1 MTLENLWALHSV
13 GHRLC
18 CGPHCRK
25 SKFILDKKK
34 GTGTQWSSNFEN
46 TIKPNPPQGE
56 SQQNRYEG
64 SAESC
69 NKDSVP
75 FCLTQSFPNLPGHG
89 ARFFFFFWTRF
100 LFGIFFLGGSG
111 DVFTLTK
118 LLILAVKDDL
128 CDKKELT
135 TKDMPTSRMNFQ
147 GTVLSEK
154 SQFVSLYF

>member
-1 MTLENLWALHSV
+1 M

-34 GTGTQWSSNFEN
+34 GTGTQWLSNFEN
-46 TIKPNPPQGE
+46 TTKPNPPQGE

-75 FCLTQSFPNLPGHG
+75 FSLTQSFPNLPGHG
-89 ARFFFFFWTRF
+89 ARFFFFF
-100 LFGIFFLGGSG
+100 FFFFFNKVFVWDFFFWGGG
-111 DVFTLTK
+111 DVCILMK
-118 LLILAVKDDL
+118 LLILAIKDDL

-135 TKDMPTSRMNFQ
+135 TKDTPTSRMNFQ
-147 GTVLSEK
+147 GTVLSEE

>member
-1 MTLENLWALHSV
+1 M

-34 GTGTQWSSNFEN
+34 VLNGQVTLIN
-46 TIKPNPPQGE
+46 TTKPNPPQGE

-75 FCLTQSFPNLPGHG
+75 LCLTQSFPNLPGHG
-89 ARFFFFFWTRF
+89 ARFFFFLNEVFV
-100 LFGIFFLGGSG
+100 GIFLGGG
-111 DVFTLTK
+111 GRDACTLMK
-118 LLILAVKDDL
+118 LLILAIKDDL
-128 CDKKELT
+128 CNKKELT
-135 TKDMPTSRMNFQ
+135 TKDMPASRMNFQ
-147 GTVLSEK
+147 GTILSEK
-154 SQFVSLYF
+154 SRPV